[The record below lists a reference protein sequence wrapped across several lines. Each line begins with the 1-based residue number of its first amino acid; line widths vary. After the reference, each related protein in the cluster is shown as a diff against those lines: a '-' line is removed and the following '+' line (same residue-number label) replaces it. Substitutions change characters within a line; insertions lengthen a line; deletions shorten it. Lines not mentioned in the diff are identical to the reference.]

1 MKSLDCDTVQI
12 EAREL
17 QAEAEREMRE
27 MEIEKTREAE
37 RQKKLEEAA
46 AKQRAREKEIE
57 EREVSPALAD
67 AAVLAACPLLCRL
80 PHNMLCLFHEVQ
92 YNAGCMPFSYPGIAV
107 SRYMHESQAWHLT
120 KPGQGKMCSKC
131 CA

>member
-1 MKSLDCDTVQI
+1 MQI

-37 RQKKLEEAA
+37 RQKKLDEAA

-57 EREVSPALAD
+57 EREVSPASAD
-67 AAVLAACPLLCRL
+67 AAVLATYPLVCKL
-80 PHNMLCLFHEVQ
+80 PHNVLCPFHE
-92 YNAGCMPFSYPGIAV
+92 FSTMLAACPSLIQVLLSAA
-107 SRYMHESQAWHLT
+107 RAMHASQKL
-120 KPGQGKMCSKC
+120 GS
-131 CA
+131 